1 MKIIKLIIILF
12 FQANLIAQHSDL
24 NVKITN
30 IKEVKGHLEIGVYNN
45 PELFPKVDKQYKVFY
60 IKVTASNMNYTI
72 KGLKHGQYAL
82 AIFHDLNSDTICN
95 RNIMGIPTEKYGFS
109 NNVRP
114 FLSAPSF
121 EDAAINL
128 NSKKNIIIQ
137 LD

>member
-128 NSKKNIIIQ
+128 NSKKTIIIQ

>member
-30 IKEVKGHLEIGVYNN
+30 IKEVKGHIEIGVYNN

-128 NSKKNIIIQ
+128 NSKKSIVIQ

>member
-12 FQANLIAQHSDL
+12 IQANLIAQHSDL

-30 IKEVKGHLEIGVYNN
+30 IKEVNGHLEIGVYNN
-45 PELFPKVDKQYKVFY
+45 PELFPKVDQQYKVFY

-128 NSKKNIIIQ
+128 NSKKTIIIQ

>member
-1 MKIIKLIIILF
+1 
-12 FQANLIAQHSDL
+12 
-24 NVKITN
+24 
-30 IKEVKGHLEIGVYNN
+30 
-45 PELFPKVDKQYKVFY
+45 
-60 IKVTASNMNYTI
+60 MNYTI

-114 FLSAPSF
+114 FLTAPSF

-128 NSKKNIIIQ
+128 NSKKTIIIQ

>member
-24 NVKITN
+24 NIKITN

-128 NSKKNIIIQ
+128 NSKKTIIIQ

>member
-30 IKEVKGHLEIGVYNN
+30 IKEVKGQLEIGVYNK

-128 NSKKNIIIQ
+128 NSKKTIIIQ

>member
-45 PELFPKVDKQYKVFY
+45 PELFPKVDQQYKVFY

>member
-45 PELFPKVDKQYKVFY
+45 PELFPKVDQQYKVFY

-128 NSKKNIIIQ
+128 NSKKTIIIQ

>member
-12 FQANLIAQHSDL
+12 IQANLIAQHSDL

-45 PELFPKVDKQYKVFY
+45 PELFPKVDQQYKVFY

-72 KGLKHGQYAL
+72 KGLKHGRYAL

-114 FLSAPSF
+114 FLSAPSS
-121 EDAAINL
+121 EDAAINM
-128 NSKKNIIIQ
+128 NSKKTIIIQ

>member
-30 IKEVKGHLEIGVYNN
+30 IKEVKGHLVIGVYNN

-109 NNVRP
+109 KNVRP

>member
-95 RNIMGIPTEKYGFS
+95 RNIMGVPTEKYGFS

-128 NSKKNIIIQ
+128 NSKKTIIIQ